1 MPVKMQ
7 AMKHVH
13 ANGIEFAYLE
23 QGTGPL
29 VLLLHGFPDN
39 ASSWSHQMPALAA
52 AGFRAIAPY
61 LRGYPPS
68 EIPAD
73 GFYDRATLTADIAEL
88 IRQLGN
94 GQRVHLIGQ
103 DWGAAIAYAVL
114 AATPELI
121 DRAVVMAV
129 PHPAMVARSLLDA
142 RHVHH
147 SFHWF
152 FFQLP
157 GLPEQALAA
166 NDFAFIDYLW
176 QHWSAPGHEDPAHIG
191 EIKRMLAQPGV
202 LSATLG
208 YYRAMFD
215 PRNADPR
222 LETMRQS
229 MNRPIPVPTL
239 ALCGSVDPRAEL
251 MQDQAMFFTG
261 EYRYAVVPEAGHF
274 LHREQPAAVNRLI
287 LDWLAPTSL
296 ASRTEEGPHSNE

>member
-1 MPVKMQ
+1 MH

-39 ASSWSHQMPALAA
+39 AGSWSYQMPALAA

-73 GFYDRATLTADIAEL
+73 GFYDRATLAADIADL

-114 AATPELI
+114 AAAPELI

-129 PHPAMVARSLLDA
+129 PHPAMVARSLLEA

-176 QHWSAPGHEDPAHIG
+176 QHWSAPGHEDATHIG
-191 EIKRMLAQPGV
+191 DIKRMLAQPGA

-215 PRNADPR
+215 PRNADQR
-222 LETMRQS
+222 LETLRQS
-229 MNRPIPVPTL
+229 MNRPIAVPTL

-261 EYRYAVVPEAGHF
+261 EYRYEVVTEAGHF

-287 LDWLAPTSL
+287 LDWLSPS
-296 ASRTEEGPHSNE
+296 